1 MNNTCIKCGMTTS
14 DNQQLCESCIN
25 REITLDKM
33 YEFYI
38 QIKIIDIY
46 KNNISNLKNQLA
58 KVCIQK
64 PSISSILIIILAWVG
79 IPCYW
84 VLITILMGII
94 TGFSDDKNLVNLIM
108 LTSLLISTIIAILIT
123 CILGYRYWVY
133 RTKFY
138 DDRDVEIARIKNL
151 IDAEQNKLDSTYENT
166 NRYIP
171 KAYMEPKIVLI
182 LIQLIELKRADSLKE
197 AINLFESI
205 KNTQTMIQLQ
215 SEINRNTVDTA
226 NAAAISAVAN
236 VITAYNT
243 RR

>member
-1 MNNTCIKCGMTTS
+1 MNNTCIKCGMTIY
-14 DNQQLCESCIN
+14 DNQKLCESCIN

-33 YEFYI
+33 YEFYN

-64 PSISSILIIILAWVG
+64 PSISKILIIILAWVG

-84 VLITILMGII
+84 VLITILIGII
-94 TGFSDDKNLVNLIM
+94 TGFSDDKNVVNLIM

-123 CILGYRYWVY
+123 CILGYKYWIY
-133 RTKFY
+133 RKKFY
-138 DDRDVEIARIKNL
+138 DDRDAEIARIKNL
-151 IDAEQNKLDSTYENT
+151 IAAEQKNIDSTYENT

-182 LIQLIELKRADSLKE
+182 LIQLIESKRADSLKE

-205 KNTQTMIQLQ
+205 KDTKTMIQLQ
-215 SEINRNTVDTA
+215 SEINRNTVDAA
-226 NAAAISAVAN
+226 NAATISAVAN